1 MRHRCGARGANVKR
15 GALLIPLSL
24 IIAIVVSALAVVRT
38 KHENRGLVTELE
50 GLRSDRERLDM
61 EWAQLQLEEAT
72 LANNNRVERIARN
85 QLGMTEPNDYV
96 IVEDKP

>member
-1 MRHRCGARGANVKR
+1 MSVPAKR
-15 GALLIPLSL
+15 GVLLVPLVL

-38 KHENRGLVTELE
+38 KHENREMVTELE
-50 GLRSDRERLDM
+50 GLRSERERLDM

-85 QLGMTEPNDYV
+85 QLGMTEPHDYV
-96 IVEDKP
+96 IVGDKP